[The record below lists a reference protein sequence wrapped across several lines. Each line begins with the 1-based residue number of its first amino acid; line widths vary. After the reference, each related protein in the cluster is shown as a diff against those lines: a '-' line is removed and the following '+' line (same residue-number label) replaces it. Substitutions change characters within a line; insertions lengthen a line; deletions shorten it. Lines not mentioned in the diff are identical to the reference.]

1 MAGGWGLK
9 ESKLINRWG
18 EGAQLTKATKKDK
31 RIPGSLTA
39 LCVCACSMAS
49 MFKYKHFLSVASATL
64 VSVTQTECEHFS
76 NVCNTVYLS
85 WVCQHRCHSDSLK
98 FLKMYVHIRVC
109 TCIMQ

>member
-49 MFKYKHFLSVASATL
+49 MFKYKHFPQCSKCNS
-64 VSVTQTECEHFS
+64 C
-76 NVCNTVYLS
+76 VCDTNRMRAL
-85 WVCQHRCHSDSLK
+85 Q
-98 FLKMYVHIRVC
+98 
-109 TCIMQ
+109 